1 MRALLLTLAL
11 AISVGAQCTS
21 TVTGPTTENFD
32 AATVGT
38 PGTYPANWIDGGG
51 ARTWNVHSGTTS
63 SATTG
68 PSGDHTTPA
77 GTGNYVYVE
86 TSGSVAGDTAILEAP
101 CTNIAALA
109 NPAIIFCYHMYFN
122 GQTGGLLELQTF
134 DGTNW
139 NTIWSQLGDQGNQW
153 ILGQVPV
160 PTGTTLQ
167 YRFQFTVGGPTTFYN
182 DCAIDDVTVADALT
196 AEWQLNSVDLSQDFN
211 GVQAPGPF
219 GTSGAV
225 SSTLVGANWQV
236 NFSTA
241 LAGNPH
247 DVYATASP
255 LVSGSGGGFYSGAG
269 QVVNV
274 TFGLPGSFFLYGSGL
289 TPLFAPAP
297 AAYTLNVAVPVPV
310 TISSQ
315 SGILNPAHPDGA
327 TLSQGCQM
335 DMVTFTTTILQ
346 GDDALLNIPLNNPL
360 LFAGQTFN
368 SIDVSTNGWVKM
380 GANATSNDLSESA
393 DDFVN
398 GMMGLGTAAPG
409 VAIIWED
416 VDMGNRPTSMVQ
428 ITEDLSGQITIAY
441 IDADYFSSTPF
452 GNVTCTIF
460 PNFLAGAPT
469 RVTLD
474 YSGYTA
480 ALPPTEG
487 LIGVT
492 NGTGVTGATAVDIA
506 AVGVVTPMGTGLS
519 PATWF
524 QSFDGNGTLVPAVA
538 AEAFDLAPLIITF
551 DDLGGNG
558 EWVMY

>member
-1 MRALLLTLAL
+1 MKILLIVLAV
-11 AISVGAQCTS
+11 AIPLGGQCTS
-21 TVTGPTTENFD
+21 TVTAPTTENFD
-32 AATVGT
+32 AATVGV
-38 PGTYPANWIDGGG
+38 PGTYPANWINGGG
-51 ARTWNVHSGTTS
+51 IRTWNVHTGSTS
-63 SATTG
+63 SVTTG
-68 PSGDHTTPA
+68 PTGDHTTPA

-86 TSGSVAGDTAILEAP
+86 TSGSVIGDTAILEAP
-101 CTNIAALA
+101 CTNIAALVS
-109 NPAIIFCYHMYFN
+109 PAISFCYHMYFS

-182 DCAIDDVTVADALT
+182 DCALDDVAVGDAL
-196 AEWQLNSVDLSQDFN
+196 AVDWQLNSPDMSQDFN

-219 GTSGAV
+219 AATGAV
-225 SSTLVGANWQV
+225 ASILVGANWQV

-241 LAGNPH
+241 LSGNLH
-247 DVYATASP
+247 DAYVTASP
-255 LVSGSGGGFYSGAG
+255 LVPASGGGFLTGGSQA
-269 QVVNV
+269 VNV
-274 TFGLPGSFFLYGSGL
+274 TVGLPGSFYLYGS
-289 TPLFAPAP
+289 TTAPAFAPAP
-297 AAYTLNVAVPVPV
+297 AAYTLNVAVPIPV

-315 SGILNPAHPDGA
+315 SGILNPAHADGA

-335 DMVTFTTTILQ
+335 DVATSSTTILQ

-360 LFAGQTFN
+360 LFAGQTFS

-380 GANATSNDLSESA
+380 GANATSNDLSENA

-452 GNVTCTIF
+452 GNVTCTIY
-460 PNFLAGAPT
+460 PNFLLAVPT

-480 ALPPTEG
+480 AVPPMEG

-492 NGTGVTGATAVDIA
+492 NGTGATGATAVDIA
-506 AVGVVTPMGTGLS
+506 AAGVVTPMGTGLS
-519 PATWF
+519 PTTWF
-524 QSFDGNGTLVPAVA
+524 QSFDGIGTLVPPAA
-538 AEAFDLAPLIITF
+538 AEPFDLVPLTITF

-558 EWVMY
+558 EWVLY